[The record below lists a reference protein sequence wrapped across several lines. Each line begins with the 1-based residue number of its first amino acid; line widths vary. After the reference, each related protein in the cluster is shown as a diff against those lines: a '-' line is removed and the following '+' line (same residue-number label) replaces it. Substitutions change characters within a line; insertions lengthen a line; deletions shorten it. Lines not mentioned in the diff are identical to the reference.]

1 MNIGIDKIKGKDGW
15 RGGGGE
21 GKKGAVHIGR
31 KGGRGG
37 KREECSTFTF
47 SKGAIH

>member
-1 MNIGIDKIKGKDGW
+1 MGGE
-15 RGGGGE
+15 GGG

-31 KGGRGG
+31 KGGGD